1 VPTVVAVAAGAVF
14 VSFGAGHLTNHAS
27 DVGDFRR
34 YQVPLPS
41 PAAWGVGLVEVTAG
55 LALILGLL
63 VRPAAT
69 LLAGD
74 MIGVVATAG
83 RVEGGFLNLVIA
95 PLLFVAM
102 VFLVWA
108 GPGALGLDRVLARR
122 KAGPIRGRPPR

>member
-1 VPTVVAVAAGAVF
+1 VVF
-14 VSFGAGHLTNHAS
+14 VAFGAGHLTNHAS
-27 DVGDFRR
+27 EVGDFRR

-41 PAAWGVGLVEVTAG
+41 TAVWGVGLVELTGG

-63 VRPAAT
+63 VRPAAA

-83 RVEGGFLNLVIA
+83 RVEGGVLNLLVA
-95 PLLFVAM
+95 PMLFVAL

-108 GPGALGLDRVLARR
+108 GPGALGLDRVLARPR
-122 KAGPIRGRPPR
+122 DRTIRPRPRR